1 MRALLAAALLV
12 ACASEPGAGRDYTLT
27 ACPTP
32 AELGSVSP
40 LEVCDLGAGAMPRF
54 VSVRDCAA
62 MAGRDWSRVVGGSCA
77 HPSAA
82 VCASSSP
89 RVFLCT
95 YTDVVNA
102 TYR

>member
-1 MRALLAAALLV
+1 MRALVAAALLV
-12 ACASEPGAGRDYTLT
+12 ACASEPGAGRDYTLV
-27 ACPTP
+27 ACPT
-32 AELGSVSP
+32 ATDLGSVSP
-40 LEVCDLGAGAMPRF
+40 LEVCDLGVGATPRF

-62 MAGRDWSRVVGGSCA
+62 MAGRDWSRVVDGSCA

-82 VCASSSP
+82 VCASSFP

-95 YTDVVNA
+95 YSDVAGA